1 MYISTRGA
9 AGQPR
14 FSASQAILQGIAP
27 DGGLFV
33 PESIGTLDLA
43 ALVGKDYATVARTV
57 LALFLDDFSPSEVAE
72 VVDAAYSE
80 TNFPDGEV
88 ALRRLD
94 NLTVLELFHGP
105 TLAFKDMALTIL
117 PHLMR
122 VSKAKQNDVSP
133 TLIMVAT
140 SGDTGGAALSGFR
153 SAEGFDTLVLYPN
166 GGVSEMQEKQM
177 LSFCGEH
184 TRAWAL
190 DGNFDDCQTFVKQVF
205 GTYTSPARLSSA
217 NSINIGRLVPQV
229 VYYVFAYCQLVAQG
243 VLTMGEAMDVVVPTG
258 NFGDI
263 FAAYF
268 AYLAGVPIA
277 TFVCASNANNVLYDF
292 FRTGVYD
299 ANRPFYKT
307 YSPAMDILVSSN
319 LERLLWYACGG
330 DGQKVAAYMADLR
343 RSGRFVAEEDVR
355 RAMACFA
362 FGYADDAATLA
373 SVRRVYQRY
382 GYVVDPHTAVAFDC
396 YETYR
401 TPRHALLVSTAS
413 PFKFP
418 TTIATALGLS
428 TAGNE
433 LAISR
438 GIAAHC
444 GIEVP
449 AAIEALFAADVHKHV
464 TTRQEVID
472 YVHPTHIRVTVPCST
487 ANLGCAFDIAGLSLS
502 LYNTF
507 AFLQSAEDSVVGF
520 ADDVDNNL
528 IMRAYRYAS
537 RALGAAY
544 VPVTIRALATGIPMS
559 SGLGSSASCIV
570 AGVMAAAYFANS
582 RADRRTLLGLM
593 TKLEGHPDNVAAAY
607 LGGLVVNLVQE
618 QQVVSYRLP
627 VSDDLVFTALIPDFG
642 LPTKKAREVLPARLA
657 MADAIHNAAR
667 CTLLPRA
674 LATGDMALLC
684 AVFDDCWH
692 QPYRIPLIEGAATLF
707 AALRARGFAVAIS
720 GAGPT
725 LLAVGKRALGADDI
739 PQGFGDWRVQPLQ
752 PAGGAV
758 LK

>member
-1 MYISTRGA
+1 MYISTRGTSD
-9 AGQPR
+9 QPR
-14 FSASQAILQGIAP
+14 LTASQAILQGIAQ

-33 PESIGTLDLA
+33 PDHIDTLDLN
-43 ALVGKDYATVARTV
+43 ALVGKDYATVAREV
-57 LALFLDDFSPSEVAE
+57 LALFLDDFSPAE
-72 VVDAAYSE
+72 VQDVVAAAYNDA
-80 TNFPDGEV
+80 NFAHGEV
-88 ALRRLD
+88 ALRRLGD
-94 NLTVLELFHGP
+94 LTVLELFHGP

-122 VSKAKQNDVSP
+122 VSKAKQQDHTN

-153 SAEGFDTLVLYPN
+153 TAEGFDTLVLYPN

-205 GTYTSPARLSSA
+205 GTYTCPSRLSSA

-229 VYYVFAYCQLVAQG
+229 VYYAYAYCHLVREG
-243 VLTMGEAMDVVVPTG
+243 VLAMGEAMDVVVPTG

-268 AYLAGVPIA
+268 AKLAGVPIA

-299 ANRPFYKT
+299 ANRPFFKT
-307 YSPAMDILVSSN
+307 FSPAMDILVSSN

-330 DGQKVAAYMADLR
+330 DGTQVAAYMAALKKE
-343 RSGRFVAEEDVR
+343 GRFVVDDAVR
-355 RAMACFA
+355 RAMADFA
-362 FGYADDAATLA
+362 FGYADDDATLA
-373 SVRRVYQRY
+373 TVRQVYDRY
-382 GYVVDPHTAVAFDC
+382 HYVVDPHTAVAFYC
-396 YETYR
+396 YDAYHTD
-401 TPRHALLVSTAS
+401 RHALLVSTAS

-418 TTIATALGLS
+418 TTIARALGLD
-428 TAGNE
+428 TRGNE

-438 GIAAHC
+438 AIAAHC
-444 GIEVP
+444 GITVP
-449 AAIEALFAADVHKHV
+449 AAIEALFAADTHKHI
-464 TTRQEVID
+464 TTREEVVD

-487 ANLGCAFDIAGLSLS
+487 ANLGCAFDIAGLSLDM
-502 LYNTF
+502 YNTF
-507 AFLQSAEDSVVGF
+507 AFAAAAEDSVVGCP
-520 ADDVDNNL
+520 DDVEDNL
-528 IMRAYRYAS
+528 IMRAYRHAF

-544 VPVTIRALATGIPMS
+544 VPVSIRAMATGIPMS

-570 AGVMAAAYFANS
+570 AGVLAAAYFANS
-582 RADRRTLLGLM
+582 HADSRTLLGIM

-607 LGGLVVNLVQE
+607 LGGLVVNVADGGDIA
-618 QQVVSYRLP
+618 SYRMP
-627 VSDDLVFTALIPDFG
+627 VCPDLVFTALIPNFG
-642 LPTKKAREVLPARLA
+642 LPTKQAREVLPKQIG

-667 CTLLPRA
+667 CALLPTA
-674 LATGDMALLC
+674 LATGDVALL
-684 AVFDDCWH
+684 AQVFDDRWH

-725 LLAVGKRALGADDI
+725 ILAVGKRALTAADI
-739 PQGFGDWRVQPLQ
+739 PQGFADWRIRPLR